1 MAKKRIHQIAK
12 ELDVASADILFLAK
26 ELGLE
31 VKTASSGL
39 TPEEE
44 ELVVLSFNETKNNED
59 TANNDEVSTSDSVSD
74 DDDKPQELEDKAEP
88 SEDVEDETETSVDV
102 EVSDNIQIIEIPS
115 KSTPEELSELINVDA
130 TQIVG
135 DLMNLGIMQSM
146 TSELNDDEIEKL
158 LEKYD
163 LIPEIIE
170 KVEVKR
176 SEILQLEEFIDTDEE
191 LLVRSPIIT
200 VMGHVDH
207 GKTSLLDYIRNEK
220 VADGEAG
227 GITQHVGAYKVDTG
241 ELGITFIDTP
251 GHEAFT
257 QMRARGANVT
267 DIVVLVVAAD
277 DGIMPQ
283 TIEAINHSKAAG
295 VPIVVAVNKC
305 DLPDA
310 NPALVKADLTKYE
323 IIAEDLG
330 GDTPVVEVSALKG
343 DGIDDLLE
351 TLSLVAEIEELKS
364 NPNANASGYII
375 ESRMEV
381 GRGNVATVVVTRGTL
396 KQGDFLYAGGAFCRI
411 KSMFDHTNKILKK
424 VIPGSPVDI
433 IGWDESPNSGDQ
445 FVVVKNQKEAKS
457 KAEENKTLLKDFDSS
472 AYTVQSRV
480 SEMMKLLQEGEL
492 NTINIILKADTNGSV
507 EAIKD
512 GLMKLSSDEVQI
524 QIVHSAV
531 GGIVLSD
538 VDLAGATSSL
548 IVGFN
553 VRPDSQARNM
563 AQSKG
568 IDVRTYQIIYELL
581 DDITEALQ
589 GEMTIKTEEAV
600 IGMVDVRT
608 TFRAPKVGVVAGSI
622 VTEGRVEIDSK
633 ARLLR
638 DGVVIYEG
646 TVTSLRRFKDN
657 VEKVL
662 EGLECGI
669 GLTDYKDIKEG
680 DVIEILGEVEIK

>member
-1 MAKKRIHQIAK
+1 MAKKRIHQLAK
-12 ELDVASADILFLAK
+12 ELEVASADILHKAQ
-26 ELGLE
+26 ELGIE

-44 ELVVLSFNETKNNED
+44 ELVVMSYEED
-59 TANNDEVSTSDSVSD
+59 QIVA
-74 DDDKPQELEDKAEP
+74 EDKAED
-88 SEDVEDETETSVDV
+88 SSNDEKLEDENKAQEEDEEKDV
-102 EVSDNIQIIEIPS
+102 NIIEVTEG
-115 KSTPEELSELINVDA
+115 STPEQLSELIEEDS
-130 TQIVG
+130 TQIVA
-135 DLMNLGIMQSM
+135 DLMSLGIMQSV
-146 TSELNDDEIEKL
+146 TSNLSNDEIEKL
-158 LEKYD
+158 LEKYNY
-163 LIPEIIE
+163 IPEFIT
-170 KVEVKR
+170 KVEIKR
-176 SEILQLEEFIDTDEE
+176 SEIINEVIFEDEE
-191 LLVRSPIIT
+191 KNLQVRSPIIT

-207 GKTSLLDYIRNEK
+207 GKTSLLDFIRKEK
-220 VADGEAG
+220 VAESEAG
-227 GITQHVGAYKVDTG
+227 GITQHVGAYKIESG
-241 ELGITFIDTP
+241 KQGITFIDTP

-283 TIEAINHSKAAG
+283 TIEAINHAKSAD
-295 VPIVVAVNKC
+295 VPIVVAINKC

-330 GDTPVVEVSALKG
+330 GDIPVVEISALKG

-364 NPNANASGYII
+364 VFETDASGYII

-381 GRGNVATVVVTRGTL
+381 GKGNVSTVIVTRGTL
-396 KQGDFLYAGGAFCRI
+396 NQGDYLYAGSSFCRV
-411 KSMFDHTNKILKK
+411 KSMFDHSNKIMKEAT
-424 VIPGSPVDI
+424 PGTPVDI
-433 IGWDESPNSGDQ
+433 MGWDNSPTAGDQ
-445 FVVVKNQKEAKS
+445 FISVKSQKEAKAV
-457 KAEENKTLLKDFDSS
+457 AEKNKDLLKNFEDTTYS
-472 AYTVQSRV
+472 VESRV
-480 SEMMKLLQEGEL
+480 DDMMKLLQEGEL
-492 NTINIILKADTNGSV
+492 SSINIITKADTNGSV

-512 GLMKLSSDEVQI
+512 GLLKLSTEEIDI
-524 QIVHSAV
+524 QVVHSGV

-538 VDLAGATSSL
+538 VDLASATQSI

-568 IDVRTYQIIYELL
+568 IDIRTYKIIYELL
-581 DDITEALQ
+581 DDIKEAVMGQ
-589 GEMTIKTEEAV
+589 MTVKTEEAV
-600 IGMVDVRT
+600 IGMVEVKT

-622 VTEGRVEIDSK
+622 VSEGKVVMDAK

-638 DGVVIYEG
+638 DGIVIYEG
-646 TVTSLRRFKDN
+646 NVASLRRFKDN
-657 VEKVL
+657 VETVN

-669 GLTDYKDIKEG
+669 GLVDYKDIKDG
-680 DVIEILGEVEIK
+680 DVIEILGEVEV

>member
-1 MAKKRIHQIAK
+1 MAKKRIHQLAK
-12 ELDVASADILFLAK
+12 ELEVASADILHKAQ
-26 ELGLE
+26 ELGIE

-44 ELVVLSFNETKNNED
+44 ELVVMSYEED
-59 TANNDEVSTSDSVSD
+59 QIVA
-74 DDDKPQELEDKAEP
+74 EDKAED
-88 SEDVEDETETSVDV
+88 SSNDEKLEDENKAQEEDEEK
-102 EVSDNIQIIEIPS
+102 EVNIIEVTEG
-115 KSTPEELSELINVDA
+115 STPEELSELIEEDS
-130 TQIVG
+130 TQIVA
-135 DLMNLGIMQSM
+135 DLMSLGIMQSV
-146 TSELNDDEIEKL
+146 TSNLSNDEIEKL
-158 LEKYD
+158 LEKYNY
-163 LIPEIIE
+163 IPEFIT
-170 KVEVKR
+170 KVEIKR
-176 SEILQLEEFIDTDEE
+176 SEIINEVIFEDEE
-191 LLVRSPIIT
+191 KNLQVRSPIIT

-207 GKTSLLDYIRNEK
+207 GKTSLLDFIRKEK
-220 VADGEAG
+220 VAESEAG
-227 GITQHVGAYKVDTG
+227 GITQHVGAYKIESG
-241 ELGITFIDTP
+241 KQGITFIDTP

-283 TIEAINHSKAAG
+283 TIEAINHAKSAD
-295 VPIVVAVNKC
+295 VPIVVAINKC

-330 GDTPVVEVSALKG
+330 GDIPVVEISALKG

-364 NPNANASGYII
+364 VFETDASGYII

-381 GRGNVATVVVTRGTL
+381 GKGNVSTVIVTRGTL
-396 KQGDFLYAGGAFCRI
+396 NQGDYLYAGSSFCRV
-411 KSMFDHTNKILKK
+411 KSMFDHSNKIMKEAT
-424 VIPGSPVDI
+424 PGTPVDI
-433 IGWDESPNSGDQ
+433 MGWDNSPTAGDQ
-445 FVVVKNQKEAKS
+445 FISVKSQKEAKAV
-457 KAEENKTLLKDFDSS
+457 AEKNKDLLKNFEDTTYS
-472 AYTVQSRV
+472 VESRV
-480 SEMMKLLQEGEL
+480 DDMMKLLQEGEL
-492 NTINIILKADTNGSV
+492 SSINIITKADTNGSV

-512 GLMKLSSDEVQI
+512 GLLKLSTEEIDI
-524 QIVHSAV
+524 QVVHSGV

-538 VDLAGATSSL
+538 VDLASATQSI

-568 IDVRTYQIIYELL
+568 IDIRTYKIIYELL
-581 DDITEALQ
+581 DDINEAVMGQ
-589 GEMTIKTEEAV
+589 MTVKTEEAV
-600 IGMVDVRT
+600 IGMVEVKT

-622 VTEGRVEIDSK
+622 VSEGKVVMDAK

-638 DGVVIYEG
+638 DGIVIYEG
-646 TVTSLRRFKDN
+646 NVASLRRFKDN
-657 VEKVL
+657 VETVN

-669 GLTDYKDIKEG
+669 GLVDYKDIKDG
-680 DVIEILGEVEIK
+680 DVIEILGEVEV

>member
-1 MAKKRIHQIAK
+1 MAKKRIHQLAK
-12 ELDVASADILFLAK
+12 ELEVASADILHKAQ
-26 ELGLE
+26 ELGIE

-44 ELVVLSFNETKNNED
+44 ELVVMSYEED
-59 TANNDEVSTSDSVSD
+59 QIVA
-74 DDDKPQELEDKAEP
+74 EDKAED
-88 SEDVEDETETSVDV
+88 SSNDEKLEDENKAQEEDEEKDV
-102 EVSDNIQIIEIPS
+102 NIIEVTEG
-115 KSTPEELSELINVDA
+115 STPEQLSELIEEDS
-130 TQIVG
+130 TQIVA
-135 DLMNLGIMQSM
+135 DLMSLGIMQSV
-146 TSELNDDEIEKL
+146 TSNLSNDEIEKL
-158 LEKYD
+158 LEKYNY
-163 LIPEIIE
+163 IPEFIT
-170 KVEVKR
+170 KVEIKR
-176 SEILQLEEFIDTDEE
+176 SEIINEVIFEDEE
-191 LLVRSPIIT
+191 KNLQVRSPIIT

-207 GKTSLLDYIRNEK
+207 GKTSLLDFIRKEK
-220 VADGEAG
+220 VAESEAG
-227 GITQHVGAYKVDTG
+227 GITQHVGAYKIESG
-241 ELGITFIDTP
+241 KQGITFIDTP

-283 TIEAINHSKAAG
+283 TIEAINHAKSAD
-295 VPIVVAVNKC
+295 VPIVVAINKC

-330 GDTPVVEVSALKG
+330 GDIPVVEISALKG

-364 NPNANASGYII
+364 VFETDASGYII

-381 GRGNVATVVVTRGTL
+381 GKGNVSTVIVTRGTL
-396 KQGDFLYAGGAFCRI
+396 NQGDYLYAGSSFCRV
-411 KSMFDHTNKILKK
+411 KSMFDHSNKIMKEAT
-424 VIPGSPVDI
+424 PGTPVDI
-433 IGWDESPNSGDQ
+433 MGWDNSPTAGDQ
-445 FVVVKNQKEAKS
+445 FISVKSQKEAKAV
-457 KAEENKTLLKDFDSS
+457 AEKNKDLLKNFEDTTYS
-472 AYTVQSRV
+472 VESRV
-480 SEMMKLLQEGEL
+480 DDMMKLLQEGEL
-492 NTINIILKADTNGSV
+492 SSINIITKADTNGSV

-512 GLMKLSSDEVQI
+512 GLLKLSTEEIDI
-524 QIVHSAV
+524 QVVHSGV

-538 VDLAGATSSL
+538 VDLASATQSI

-568 IDVRTYQIIYELL
+568 IDIRTYKIIYELL
-581 DDITEALQ
+581 DDINEAVMGQ
-589 GEMTIKTEEAV
+589 MTVKTEEAV
-600 IGMVDVRT
+600 IGMVEVKT

-622 VTEGRVEIDSK
+622 VSEGKVVMDAK

-638 DGVVIYEG
+638 DGIVIYEG
-646 TVTSLRRFKDN
+646 NVASLRRFKDN
-657 VEKVL
+657 VETVN

-669 GLTDYKDIKEG
+669 GLVDYKDIKDG
-680 DVIEILGEVEIK
+680 DVIEILGEVEV

>member
-44 ELVVLSFNETKNNED
+44 ELVVLSFNETKDNEN
-59 TANNDEVSTSDSVSD
+59 TTNNDVVSTSDSTSD
-74 DDDKPQELEDKAEP
+74 AEDKPQEVEEKADPVEDA
-88 SEDVEDETETSVDV
+88 EDETEPSVDV

-191 LLVRSPIIT
+191 LVVRSPIIT

-424 VIPGSPVDI
+424 S
-433 IGWDESPNSGDQ
+433 NSW
-445 FVVVKNQKEAKS
+445 F
-457 KAEENKTLLKDFDSS
+457 T
-472 AYTVQSRV
+472 R
-480 SEMMKLLQEGEL
+480 
-492 NTINIILKADTNGSV
+492 
-507 EAIKD
+507 
-512 GLMKLSSDEVQI
+512 
-524 QIVHSAV
+524 
-531 GGIVLSD
+531 
-538 VDLAGATSSL
+538 
-548 IVGFN
+548 
-553 VRPDSQARNM
+553 
-563 AQSKG
+563 
-568 IDVRTYQIIYELL
+568 
-581 DDITEALQ
+581 
-589 GEMTIKTEEAV
+589 
-600 IGMVDVRT
+600 
-608 TFRAPKVGVVAGSI
+608 
-622 VTEGRVEIDSK
+622 
-633 ARLLR
+633 
-638 DGVVIYEG
+638 
-646 TVTSLRRFKDN
+646 
-657 VEKVL
+657 
-662 EGLECGI
+662 
-669 GLTDYKDIKEG
+669 
-680 DVIEILGEVEIK
+680 